1 MIKPRVR
8 DITENIR
15 KTIWKDRKL
24 GGMRIVLG
32 VGPKRTSLARVPDVV
47 RRYNGAGEID
57 TR

>member
-1 MIKPRVR
+1 MSGISQKISGRQYG
-8 DITENIR
+8 
-15 KTIWKDRKL
+15 KTGKL

>member
-1 MIKPRVR
+1 MSQKISGRQYG
-8 DITENIR
+8 
-15 KTIWKDRKL
+15 KTGKL

-32 VGPKRTSLARVPDVV
+32 VVPKRTSLARVPDVV